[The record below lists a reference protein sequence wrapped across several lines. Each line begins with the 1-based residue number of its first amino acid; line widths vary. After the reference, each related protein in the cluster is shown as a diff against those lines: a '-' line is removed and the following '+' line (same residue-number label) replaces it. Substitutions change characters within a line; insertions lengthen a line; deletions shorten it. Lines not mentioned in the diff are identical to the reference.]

1 MAEKPS
7 LREYQAAFAE
17 RLKAASNQGASASS
31 MLGFVAGGENWLVE
45 LQRVSEVLPVAG
57 VEPVPLT
64 QDYFIG
70 VCNVRGNLYSVID
83 FTQMNEKPAAKA
95 SAENRILIIPSDA
108 IQGAS
113 ILVTRMAGLR
123 NPDTFKKEAAP
134 RGAKPW
140 VAAVMR
146 DAEGQPWYLLNIEAL
161 TQHPKFLDVAA

>member
-17 RLKAASNQGASASS
+17 RLKDASNQGASASS

-45 LQRVSEVLPVAG
+45 LQRVSEVLPVAN

-64 QDYFIG
+64 KDYFVG
-70 VCNVRGNLYSVID
+70 VCNVRGNLYSIID
-83 FTQMNEKPAAKA
+83 FTLLNEKPAVKA
-95 SAENRILIIPSDA
+95 STENRILIIPSDA

-123 NPDTFKKEAAP
+123 NPDSFKKETAP
-134 RGAKPW
+134 KGTKPW
-140 VAAVMR
+140 VSAVMR
-146 DAEGQPWYLLNIEAL
+146 DAEGQAWYVLNIEAL
-161 TQHPKFLDVAA
+161 VAQQKFLDVAA